1 MSNLLVLSSSI
12 SGSGLSDE
20 LLHGYVTAARAH
32 TPGLNVTWRALGV
45 NPLPHLT
52 AAGLAGL
59 SGNTDTPEA
68 RATLA
73 LSTELIAELRAADT
87 ILIGSPMYN
96 FGVSSALKTW
106 FDHVLVARQ
115 TFHYTPEG
123 PVGHLIGKRAI
134 VVETRG
140 GLFSS
145 GPLHD
150 KENQENHIRTM
161 LWFPGITDVTFV
173 RAENLSMGPD
183 HTANVAKAA
192 AAELAALAG
201 AQLQLAA

>member
-12 SGSGLSDE
+12 SGLGLSDE
-20 LLHGYVTAARAH
+20 LLHGYVNAARARNSK
-32 TPGLNVTWRALGV
+32 LSVTWRTLGT

-52 AAGLAGL
+52 ADSLPGLA
-59 SGNTDTPEA
+59 GNTDTPQV

-73 LSTELIAELRAADT
+73 LSSELIAELRAADT

-96 FGVSSALKTW
+96 FGVASTLKTW
-106 FDHVLVARQ
+106 FDHVLVAGQ
-115 TFHYTPEG
+115 TFHYTSQG
-123 PVGHLIGKRAI
+123 PVGHLTGKRAI

-145 GPLHD
+145 GPLQD
-150 KENQENHIRTM
+150 KEHQENHIRAM

-173 RAENLSMGPD
+173 RAERLSMGG
-183 HTANVAKAA
+183 HAEAAAVAA
-192 AAELAALAG
+192 AAELTELAG
-201 AQLQLAA
+201 VPMQLAA